1 MIGMDI
7 KKLKVK
13 LKLMRKKASANPLF
27 QLFLIAVILLPF
39 AFLNLKGWYEF
50 YYVIFALI
58 LFLIYLKANED
69 YFSWY
74 FVLSIILFITAGL
87 VYYHIAYLTKLNA
100 PPQNITNPLLNFF
113 IFFSFDFMLANIIYF
128 IYEANKEYSKG
139 YKSTE
144 ELIQETEE
152 LLHKLNYKKSASQT
166 SKIKPSEIK
175 LHYHKEQ
182 KI

>member
-1 MIGMDI
+1 MMGMDI
-7 KKLKVK
+7 TKLKVK
-13 LKLMRKKASANPLF
+13 LKLMRKKAGANPLF

-39 AFLNLKGWYEF
+39 AFLNLKGWHEF

-58 LFLIYLKANED
+58 LFLVYLKANED
-69 YFSWY
+69 YFDWY
-74 FVLSIILFITAGL
+74 FTLSIILFITAGL

-113 IFFSFDFMLANIIYF
+113 IFFSFDFMLANIIFF
-128 IYEANKEYSKG
+128 IYEANKEY
-139 YKSTE
+139 KSTE
-144 ELIQETEE
+144 ARIQE
-152 LLHKLNYKKSASQT
+152 LLHKLNHKESASQT
-166 SKIKPSEIK
+166 SKIKHSEIK